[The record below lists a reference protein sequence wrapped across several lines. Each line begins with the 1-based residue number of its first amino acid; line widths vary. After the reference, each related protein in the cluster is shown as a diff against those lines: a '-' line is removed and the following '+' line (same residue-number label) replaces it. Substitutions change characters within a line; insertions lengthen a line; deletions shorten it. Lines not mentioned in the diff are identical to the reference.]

1 MEIERGRRKKDQ
13 ILQNKNQERI
23 FTFIDGNRKRKKK
36 KDQILQIKNQER
48 IFTFIDGN
56 RKRKKKKGSNF
67 ANCLKKDE

>member
-36 KDQILQIKNQER
+36 K
-48 IFTFIDGN
+48 
-56 RKRKKKKGSNF
+56 GSNF
-67 ANCLKKDE
+67 AK